1 MRMGDGTAARGASF
15 LPRPQVFNGGIHDLV
30 NSRHQTDQMNQRG
43 ERRARIRKQVKI
55 QTSYD
60 LYKRG

>member
-1 MRMGDGTAARGASF
+1 MGRLHEA
-15 LPRPQVFNGGIHDLV
+15 PRFYHAPQVFNGGIHVFV
-30 NSRHQTDQMNQRG
+30 NSRHQTDQMSQRG
-43 ERRARIRKQVKI
+43 ERRARIWRQVKI